1 VTGASAIGAY
11 LVVAIALGLTSAAGS
26 PLQVIHAGVGSEAMQ
41 YLPYCL
47 VPTVLVPF
55 YLITHAIVAAQLAAA
70 RRAPALSH
78 A

>member
-1 VTGASAIGAY
+1 
-11 LVVAIALGLTSAAGS
+11 
-26 PLQVIHAGVGSEAMQ
+26 VGSAAMQ

-55 YLITHAIVAAQLAAA
+55 YLITHAIVAAQLAAT
-70 RRAPALSH
+70 RAVPALSR